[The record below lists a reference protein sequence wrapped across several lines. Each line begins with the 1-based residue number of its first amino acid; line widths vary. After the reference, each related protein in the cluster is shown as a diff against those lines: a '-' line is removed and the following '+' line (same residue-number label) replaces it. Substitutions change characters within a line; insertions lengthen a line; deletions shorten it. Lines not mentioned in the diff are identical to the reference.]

1 MVIKPEGRFTWPDYL
16 VFALSLL
23 ISAAIG
29 IYYAFQSRRK
39 QNTSEYLMGSRD
51 MGILPVSTSL
61 VVSFISDPGSQPSVR
76 GVNGFHL
83 CLPHWW

>member
-1 MVIKPEGRFTWPDYL
+1 MVIKAEGRFTWPDYL

-61 VVSFISDPGSQPSVR
+61 VVSLLSDAGGR
-76 GVNGFHL
+76 GDRKSTLREGG
-83 CLPHWW
+83 